1 MMALNIPQYLRTA
14 LGFAPSSKTEGAI
27 PVEDIGLY
35 AGAKIVSIAATAVT
49 LDNDAHH
56 ARILDFTA
64 GSAVTVSVPNSL
76 RPDFFCGISQG
87 GAGQVTVAV
96 AAGAAGV
103 GVTLNEP
110 SNQLKTSA
118 QFVMLSLIAFSRNT
132 FRLFGSTAA

>member
-1 MMALNIPQYLRTA
+1 MALNFPQYLRTA

-35 AGAKIVSIAATAVT
+35 AGAKIVTVVGTAVT
-49 LDNDAHH
+49 LDNDTHH
-56 ARILDFTA
+56 ARILDFTSGA
-64 GSAVTVSVPNSL
+64 AVTVTVPNSL

-87 GAGQVTVAV
+87 GAGQVQVV
-96 AAGAAGV
+96 AGA

-118 QFVMLSLIAFSRNT
+118 QYVMLSLIAFSRNA

>member
-1 MMALNIPQYLRTA
+1 MGLNFPQYLRTA

-35 AGAKIVSIAATAVT
+35 AGAKIVTVVGTAVT
-49 LDNDAHH
+49 LDNDSHH
-56 ARILDFTA
+56 ARILDFTSA
-64 GSAVTVSVPNSL
+64 AAVTVTVPNSL

-87 GAGQVTVAV
+87 GAGQVQVV
-96 AAGAAGV
+96 AGV

-118 QFVMLSLIAFSRNT
+118 QYVMLSLIAFSRNA

>member
-1 MMALNIPQYLRTA
+1 MMALNFPQYLRTA

-35 AGAKIVSIAATAVT
+35 AGAKVVTVAGTAVT
-49 LDNDAHH
+49 LDNDTHH
-56 ARILDFTA
+56 ARILDFTS
-64 GSAVTVSVPNSL
+64 GTAVTVTVPDSL

-87 GAGQVTVAV
+87 GAGQVQVV
-96 AAGAAGV
+96 AGA

-118 QFVMLSLIAFSRNT
+118 QYVMLSLIAFSRNA